1 MDLITTPIAATY
13 TPPETAIVH
22 AAEAS
27 LTQRGVPSVVH
38 IVQYDRTMPILA
50 VRLSADGAP
59 YAVPAGAA
67 VNFRAK
73 KPDGTHVYNPAL
85 GLSADRGTV
94 YVSVTA
100 QTAAAAGTLAAVIE
114 IVLSGAVAATAHFA
128 AEIDPNPV
136 PQDAVESTDEYKTI
150 YELLQETQEAAAAA
164 AQSMANAVKSA
175 SDAADSAENAAQSQ
189 TAAAASAVSAEQSKA
204 DALESA
210 EEAAQS
216 KADAATSAG
225 EAAQSEAA
233 AAQSKTDAAASAAD
247 AAHYAELAQQVS
259 QGAVGYYETSDA
271 LKAAHPAAQAGNW
284 AIVGATDTIWVWDT
298 ETDAWLDTGQ
308 NMDLSDYYTKQQTDA
323 ALAGKL
329 DTAGGTV
336 TGTLVLSRVAD
347 ASGVLDNRP
356 ALMVGGNPDGMHIEI
371 DNNEIIA
378 KANATTGTNLYLNND
393 GGGAVYVGAG
403 GLIVGNQNVLT
414 GLANA
419 NAAAAS
425 AQSTANSASTAA
437 ANANTNANNRMPIA
451 GGTFTGY
458 VYARNANRSAI
469 DIRNCGVWYAGGNN
483 FAPTNDLRFIRK

>member
-1 MDLITTPIAATY
+1 MEWITGPAAAVY
-13 TPPETAIVH
+13 APPDTAVIH

-38 IVQYDRTMPILA
+38 FVQYDQTMPILA
-50 VRLSADGAP
+50 VRLTANGAP

-73 KPDGTHVYNPAL
+73 KPDGRHIYNPAL
-85 GLSADRGTV
+85 GLSADRGTA
-94 YVSVTA
+94 YVAITKQA
-100 QTAAAAGTLAAVIE
+100 TAAAGTLRGVVE
-114 IVLSGAVAATAHFA
+114 IVLNAALAATAQLN

-150 YELLQETQEAAAAA
+150 YDLLQETQEAAAAA
-164 AQSMANAVKSA
+164 AQSMANAAQSA

-216 KADAATSAG
+216 KANAATSAG

-259 QGAVGYYETSDA
+259 QGAVGYYETGDA

-298 ETDAWLDTGQ
+298 ETGAWLDTGQ

-378 KANATTGTNLYLNND
+378 KANETTGTNLYLNND

-419 NAAAAS
+419 IA
-425 AQSTANSASTAA
+425 AA

-451 GGTFTGY
+451 GGTFTGN
-458 VYARNANRSAI
+458 VFARNGNVTGI
-469 DIRNCGVWYAGGNN
+469 IVRNCGVWYAGGAS